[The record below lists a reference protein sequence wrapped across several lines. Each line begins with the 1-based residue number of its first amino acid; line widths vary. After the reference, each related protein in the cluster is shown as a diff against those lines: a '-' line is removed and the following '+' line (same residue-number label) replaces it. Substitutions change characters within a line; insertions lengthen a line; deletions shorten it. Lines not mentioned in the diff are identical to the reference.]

1 VSQLPSQASEPVAS
15 TQSPMAPVAAVRWGG
30 DAPVIIDQRLLPGQL
45 VRWRLSTVDAVV
57 EAIRSLAVRG
67 APAIGITGA
76 YGVVTGLLAAGDVS
90 RRTALKT
97 LARLETT
104 IGTARPTAVN
114 LAAAV
119 ARVRAAGE
127 ATTGDA
133 ADIAATALAEA
144 RAIHAQDANACAE
157 MGQHGRAE
165 LIGARRILTH
175 CNTGRLATGGDGT
188 ALGVIYAKHAAGELD
203 EVIACEARPLLQGGR
218 LTAWELGQAGVPYR
232 LIVDDAA
239 GAAMA
244 AGMVDAVV
252 VGCDRVAAD
261 GDTANK
267 IGTYALAVLARHHGL
282 PFYVAGPLTTFD
294 TGTTDG
300 GHIVIEERAASEVRG
315 IGAALMAPADARVW
329 NPAFDVTPAA
339 LISGFITERG
349 VLQAPYPQAIARAV
363 AQKQEVIG
371 V

>member
-1 VSQLPSQASEPVAS
+1 MPQLPSRTTPSAGSIQPPG
-15 TQSPMAPVAAVRWGG
+15 SPIAAVRWDG
-30 DAPVIIDQRLLPGQL
+30 DAPVIIDQRQLPGQL
-45 VRWRLSTVDAVV
+45 VHWRLATVDDVV
-57 EAIRSLAVRG
+57 EAIQGLAVRG

-76 YGVVTGLLAAGDVS
+76 YGVVSGLLAAGEQS
-90 RRTALKT
+90 RSGALET
-97 LARLETT
+97 LARLEST

-127 ATTGDA
+127 AAVGDGA
-133 ADIAATALAEA
+133 AIVAAALAAA
-144 RAIHAQDANACAE
+144 RAIHEQDASACTA

-188 ALGVIYAKHAAGELD
+188 ALGVIYAKHAAGELE
-203 EVIACEARPLLQGGR
+203 EVITCEARPLLQGGR

-244 AGMVDAVV
+244 AGMVDAVI
-252 VGCDRVAAD
+252 VGGDRVAAD

-267 IGTYALAVLARHHGL
+267 IGTYALAILARHHGL
-282 PFYVAGPLTTFD
+282 PFYVAGPLTSFD
-294 TGTTDG
+294 IGTPDG
-300 GHIVIEERAASEVRG
+300 GSIVIEERAATEVRG
-315 IGAALMAPADARVW
+315 FGGTATTPVDARIW
-329 NPAFDVTPAA
+329 NPAFDVTPAT

-349 VLQAPYPQAIARAV
+349 VLRAPYPQAIARAL
-363 AQKQEVIG
+363 AEQQEVMG